1 MIYLIIVI
9 ISHTD
14 SLYQH
19 YQFQVERLL
28 RVIYRPQ
35 NSYCIH
41 VDSKSGDTFKK
52 ALAAIAR
59 CFDNVF
65 LASRSVDVQWG
76 KFSVLEPD
84 LICMED
90 LWKASA
96 TWKYFI
102 NLTGQEFPLKTNAE
116 LVKILKVFNGA
127 NNVQTTLR
135 YVLIINIWGKVV

>member
-1 MIYLIIVI
+1 MIYLITAIFRN
-9 ISHTD
+9 TD
-14 SLYQH
+14 SLNQH

-28 RVIYRPQ
+28 RAIYRPQ

-41 VDSKSGDTFKK
+41 VDSKSGDAFKK
-52 ALAAIAR
+52 ALAAIAQ

-65 LASRSVDVQWG
+65 LASRSLDVQWG
-76 KFSVLEPD
+76 RFSVLEAD

-90 LWKASA
+90 LWQASA

-127 NNVQTTLR
+127 NNIQSTLR